1 MNKVR
6 KIKPGY
12 TVTGTRNPDSAWAM
26 KIVSAI
32 VEEFTKDLFK
42 LQSTMYFRME
52 ELEWNSIYRPV
63 NLMQCDVVARDALG
77 MHCLRGFVLDLIDL
91 SLDDIVHNDRSATN
105 SAEDSAEKM
114 SFQDIEA
121 GHGHPSRAPSSS
133 TPQSRED
140 NAFQSLQSSLS
151 LQVFK
156 MNANVQGILKLVD
169 QLGTPKDSAPLRK
182 SLHDLTETTRA
193 MAKRGSED
201 LKKLSTLQA
210 TLPHQKTALQKTSH
224 DLQMS
229 LVAFQRAQQVS
240 AERQRTV
247 VQGVK
252 LAVDDDHH
260 HPPNPDEPEPT
271 PQEQRQAQILQ
282 AQLSPHEL
290 AYQESLIQEREA
302 EIREIE
308 TGIHELAEIFHD
320 LGTLVN
326 QQGGML
332 DNIELNISSVATD
345 TADASQELTTAADY
359 QRKAG
364 RRAACLVLILAIV
377 GAIVLLAILS

>member
-1 MNKVR
+1 
-6 KIKPGY
+6 
-12 TVTGTRNPDSAWAM
+12 
-26 KIVSAI
+26 
-32 VEEFTKDLFK
+32 
-42 LQSTMYFRME
+42 
-52 ELEWNSIYRPV
+52 
-63 NLMQCDVVARDALG
+63 
-77 MHCLRGFVLDLIDL
+77 
-91 SLDDIVHNDRSATN
+91 
-105 SAEDSAEKM
+105 M

-121 GHGHPSRAPSSS
+121 GHGHQSRQPSSLM
-133 TPQSRED
+133 PQSRED

-156 MNANVQGILKLVD
+156 TNANVQGILKLVD
-169 QLGTPKDSAPLRK
+169 QLGTGKDSATLRK

-193 MAKRGSED
+193 MAKRASED
-201 LKKLSTLQA
+201 LKKLSELQSA
-210 TLPHQKTALQKTSH
+210 LPHQKTALQKTSH

-252 LAVDDDHH
+252 LAIDDEQH

-271 PQEQRQAQILQ
+271 AQEQRQAQILQ

-308 TGIHELAEIFHD
+308 SGIHELAEIFHD

-326 QQGGML
+326 DQGAMIDTFEG
-332 DNIELNISSVATD
+332 NIANVAAD
-345 TADASQELTTAADY
+345 TGSAAQELTTAAEY

-364 RRAACLVLILAIV
+364 KRAACLMLVLAVVV
-377 GAIVLLAILS
+377 GIVLLAVSEL

>member
-1 MNKVR
+1 
-6 KIKPGY
+6 
-12 TVTGTRNPDSAWAM
+12 
-26 KIVSAI
+26 
-32 VEEFTKDLFK
+32 
-42 LQSTMYFRME
+42 
-52 ELEWNSIYRPV
+52 
-63 NLMQCDVVARDALG
+63 
-77 MHCLRGFVLDLIDL
+77 
-91 SLDDIVHNDRSATN
+91 
-105 SAEDSAEKM
+105 M

-121 GHGHPSRAPSSS
+121 GQAHPSRSPSSS
-133 TPQSRED
+133 MPQSRED

-156 MNANVQGILKLVD
+156 MGANVQGILKLVD
-169 QLGTPKDSAPLRK
+169 QLGTGKDSATLRK

-201 LKKLSTLQA
+201 LKKLSALQA
-210 TLPHQKTALQKTSH
+210 TLPHQKTALVKTSH

-252 LAVDDDHH
+252 LAVDDEQN
-260 HPPNPDEPEPT
+260 HPSNPDEPEPT

-308 TGIHELAEIFHD
+308 TGIHELHEIFQD

-326 QQGGML
+326 QQGSMI
-332 DNIELNISSVATD
+332 DNIELNISSVAVD
-345 TADASQELTTAADY
+345 TGDASRELTTAADY

-364 RRAACLVLILAIV
+364 RRAACLMLVLAVVV
-377 GAIVLLAILS
+377 GIVLVAVSRINSISYPLHLIHF